1 MFRFNRIKKVSI
13 MKSSSVTEQDKE
25 NDLKYPLDGDAG
37 ELKAFS
43 SKALELLKSENALK
57 SGYLLKKDEKG
68 RTWKKRWF
76 VLRSAKLAIYKD
88 NKEYKLLQ
96 LIDLDEIHKVVQ
108 VTTYSKYA
116 FALVT
121 PKQALFV
128 QASDTNEMKDWMTR
142 INQAK
147 QILFVL
153 DDTSSVNRDQLFAQD
168 VISNYKSNHDANT
181 IQLKSENLTPVSIPG
196 KSNRLERP
204 TCLSVAFSENYYP
217 PSPTSDPMVISQL
230 MEGMINSDEE
240 EYTTDKANLELEES
254 RNRVI
259 MEGYLLK
266 LGRNRGWKKRW
277 FVLRTDTLA
286 YYKDEKE
293 YSPHLIISLDQII
306 DSLEIEPVSKSRQ
319 HCFKILIPKRSY
331 VISAQSENIMEAWLD
346 ALAITTRRA
355 KMDSR
360 GESSCCLSSDI
371 SCGS

>member
-1 MFRFNRIKKVSI
+1 MFKFKRIRQP
-13 MKSSSVTEQDKE
+13 SSVTEQDKE
-25 NDLKYPLDGDAG
+25 NDLKCALNEDVNEP
-37 ELKAFS
+37 KTIS
-43 SKALELLKSENALK
+43 SKALDLLKSENALK
-57 SGYLLKKDEKG
+57 SGYLLKKGEKG

-76 VLRSAKLAIYKD
+76 VLRPAKLAIYKD

-128 QASDTNEMKDWMTR
+128 QASNTSEMKDWMAR

-147 QILFVL
+147 QILFAL

-168 VISNYKSNHDANT
+168 VISNYKSNHDANA
-181 IQLKSENLTPVSIPG
+181 IQLKSENLTSMSIPG
-196 KSNRLERP
+196 KSNRLEHP
-204 TCLSVAFSENYYP
+204 TRLSVTFSENYYP

-254 RNRVI
+254 RNRVLI
-259 MEGYLLK
+259 EGYLLK

-286 YYKDEKE
+286 YYEDEK
-293 YSPHLIISLDQII
+293 II

-346 ALAITTRRA
+346 ALAVATRRA
-355 KMDSR
+355 KIDSR
-360 GESSCCLSSDI
+360 DGSSCCLSSEI
-371 SCGS
+371 SCSP